1 MWTLNASI
9 YTTINSIKWMN
20 IKCIDIYNY
29 KSIKWMWTLNA
40 SIYTT
45 IKYKMNV
52 NIKCINIYNY

>member
-9 YTTINSIKWMN
+9 YTTI
-20 IKCIDIYNY
+20 

-45 IKYKMNV
+45 IECENV
-52 NIKCINIYNY
+52 